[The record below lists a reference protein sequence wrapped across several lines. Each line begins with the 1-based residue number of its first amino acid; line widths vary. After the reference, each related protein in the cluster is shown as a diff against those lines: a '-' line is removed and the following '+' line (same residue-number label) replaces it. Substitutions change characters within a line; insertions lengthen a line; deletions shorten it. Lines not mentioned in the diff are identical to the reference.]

1 MSQSVCLVP
10 DDEYQL
16 VVLDSVGD
24 GMCCGYGDG
33 SATLYQLTVDDSNVL
48 ITSSNGRLV
57 MSSTKSI
64 PNSSCIV
71 SRMTFTIAD
80 SARATI
86 ILILYL

>member
-1 MSQSVCLVP
+1 VAELGYLLSQSVCLVP

-48 ITSSNGRLV
+48 IT
-57 MSSTKSI
+57 
-64 PNSSCIV
+64 
-71 SRMTFTIAD
+71 
-80 SARATI
+80 
-86 ILILYL
+86 

>member
-1 MSQSVCLVP
+1 MVATESRDRYCCCRVRRFNEVAELGYLLSQSVCLVP

-48 ITSSNGRLV
+48 IT
-57 MSSTKSI
+57 
-64 PNSSCIV
+64 
-71 SRMTFTIAD
+71 
-80 SARATI
+80 
-86 ILILYL
+86 